1 MAQDRAEYSQR
12 SLGPAS
18 ALNPAHLAALVQAIG
33 QRGDR
38 DAFRRLFVALA
49 PAVKSLA
56 LRQGADAQTAEELVQ
71 DTFLAVWRKAR
82 LFSAERGAVTTWIFA
97 IARNRRIDRLRQATP
112 WQELTD
118 EHENEPSDEPAADDA
133 LAARQIQMRVGAVLN
148 LLPVDQA
155 AVVRLAYL
163 DGLSQ
168 SEIAER
174 LGAPLGTVKT
184 RMNLA
189 YGKLRAALQDYR

>member
-1 MAQDRAEYSQR
+1 MANDGADNSQR
-12 SLGPAS
+12 PFEPAS
-18 ALNPAHLAALVQAIG
+18 ALDSAHMAALVEAIG
-33 QRGDR
+33 LRGDR
-38 DAFRRLFVALA
+38 DAFRQLFVALA

-56 LRQGADAQTAEELVQ
+56 LRQGADPQMADELVQ
-71 DTFLAVWRKAR
+71 DTFLTVWRKAR
-82 LFSAERGAVTTWIFA
+82 LFSAERGAVTSWVFT
-97 IARNRRIDRLRQATP
+97 IARNQRIDRLRQTTP

-118 EHENEPSDEPAADDA
+118 EHENHPSDEPAADDA
-133 LAARQIQMRVGAVLN
+133 LASRQIQTRVGAVLKQ
-148 LLPVDQA
+148 LPVDQA
-155 AVVRLAYL
+155 TVVRLAYI

-168 SEIAER
+168 SEIAEK

>member
-1 MAQDRAEYSQR
+1 MAQDRAKIPQHSSR
-12 SLGPAS
+12 PA
-18 ALNPAHLAALVQAIG
+18 LDPAHLAKLVEAIG
-33 QRGDR
+33 LRGDR
-38 DAFRRLFVALA
+38 DAFRQLFVAVA
-49 PAVKSLA
+49 PVVKSLA
-56 LRQGADAQTAEELVQ
+56 LRQGADPQTADELVQ

-82 LFSAERGAVTTWIFA
+82 LFSASRGAVTSWIFA

-118 EHENEPSDEPAADDA
+118 EHENQPSAEPAADEA
-133 LAARQIQMRVGAVLN
+133 LAASQIQTRLSAVLDQ
-148 LLPVDQA
+148 LPVDQA
-155 AVVRLAYL
+155 TVVRLAFL
-163 DGLSQ
+163 DGLSH

-189 YGKLRAALQDYR
+189 YGRLRSALQDYR

>member
-1 MAQDRAEYSQR
+1 
-12 SLGPAS
+12 
-18 ALNPAHLAALVQAIG
+18 
-33 QRGDR
+33 
-38 DAFRRLFVALA
+38 
-49 PAVKSLA
+49 
-56 LRQGADAQTAEELVQ
+56 LVQ

-82 LFSAERGAVTTWIFA
+82 LFSAERGAVTTWVFA

>member
-1 MAQDRAEYSQR
+1 MAQGRAKDFQR
-12 SLGPAS
+12 PSGQAS
-18 ALNPAHLAALVQAIG
+18 NVDPAHLAALVAAIG
-33 QRGDR
+33 LRGDR
-38 DAFRRLFVALA
+38 DAFRELFIALA

-56 LRQGADAQTAEELVQ
+56 LRQGADPQMAEELVQ
-71 DTFLAVWRKAR
+71 DTFLVVWRKAR
-82 LFSAERGAVTTWIFA
+82 LFSADRGGVTPWVFA
-97 IARNRRIDRLRQATP
+97 IARNQRIDRLRRAVP

-118 EHENEPSDEPAADDA
+118 ELESESSGEPAADDA
-133 LAARQIQMRVGAVLN
+133 LAARQIQMRLGAVLN
-148 LLPVDQA
+148 QLPVDQA

-184 RMNLA
+184 RINLA